1 MDSEEKLNILEAVLF
16 ASGEPLNRKR
26 LSEILEI
33 DEDEVEKTAKELSD
47 LYDYSMRGIKLIRLE
62 NSYQL
67 CSRKDYAPYV
77 RKALETRRGN
87 PLSSSALEVLA
98 IIAYKQPVTRAYIEQ
113 VRGVD
118 STYTVSS
125 LLDKELIE
133 NCGRLDVPGRPALYR
148 TTENFLRAFGISDL
162 KELPFIKEF
171 EREDVEQLAFG
182 VVDERDK

>member
-1 MDSEEKLNILEAVLF
+1 M
-16 ASGEPLNRKR
+16 
-26 LSEILEI
+26 
-33 DEDEVEKTAKELSD
+33 
-47 LYDYSMRGIKLIRLE
+47 
-62 NSYQL
+62 
-67 CSRKDYAPYV
+67 
-77 RKALETRRGN
+77 
-87 PLSSSALEVLA
+87 LA

-182 VVDERDK
+182 VVDEREK